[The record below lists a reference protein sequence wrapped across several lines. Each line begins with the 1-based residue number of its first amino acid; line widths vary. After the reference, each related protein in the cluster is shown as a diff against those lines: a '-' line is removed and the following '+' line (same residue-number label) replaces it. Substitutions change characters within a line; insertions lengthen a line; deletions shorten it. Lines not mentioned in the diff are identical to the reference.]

1 MEKRKLSGKTILKLV
16 GALLA
21 LTYLGFY
28 FYVGITGKL
37 PYMHETVH
45 IMRYGERKKWV
56 AGGMTAAMIL
66 GICINS
72 ALNDLNLKRI
82 RKESF
87 LPLFFTMIFPIILLL
102 LLEAFLDNGWL
113 GIGIYASVA
122 IFMCAT
128 AWIPLILR
136 KWITHLLLR
145 DKPKINAYVA
155 FIESEQYDE
164 IYPNADFK
172 MAMIE
177 IHFKYDIT
185 DNCQKF
191 LQVVQDQLGRIGIKI
206 KAQIS

>member
-128 AWIPLILR
+128 AWIPLIL
-136 KWITHLLLR
+136 LE
-145 DKPKINAYVA
+145 KI
-155 FIESEQYDE
+155 
-164 IYPNADFK
+164 
-172 MAMIE
+172 
-177 IHFKYDIT
+177 
-185 DNCQKF
+185 
-191 LQVVQDQLGRIGIKI
+191 
-206 KAQIS
+206 

>member
-1 MEKRKLSGKTILKLV
+1 MEKRKLSGKTILKLA

-21 LTYLGFY
+21 LAYLGFY

-45 IMRYGERKKWV
+45 IMRYGDRKKWV

-102 LLEAFLDNGWL
+102 LLEAFL
-113 GIGIYASVA
+113 
-122 IFMCAT
+122 
-128 AWIPLILR
+128 AWD
-136 KWITHLLLR
+136 WHLCQCCNLHVC
-145 DKPKINAYVA
+145 DCMDSTDPK
-155 FIESEQYDE
+155 
-164 IYPNADFK
+164 K
-172 MAMIE
+172 MDHPSTFA
-177 IHFKYDIT
+177 
-185 DNCQKF
+185 
-191 LQVVQDQLGRIGIKI
+191 
-206 KAQIS
+206 